1 MDALTCDGL
10 NFFLQFFGNSGGGEE
25 EFHQIALGVEVH
37 FDGGVNGVFAILCDG
52 NDHGNF
58 EGIGYKGFDEDIA
71 VEGVVVERIG
81 FAEDGH
87 TFTVVT
93 AFACF
98 HYDGIA
104 GELADEFIVDVLGI
118 AEGEGCCGD
127 VVLGEKLL
135 LESFVLNDLKDSGFW
150 DDGFAFFFECYE
162 GVDVDVFDF
171 PGNDIGLVGE
181 VADIVGV
188 VEAALDEV
196 VGDGCCWTVGRLFKY
211 SKFHRQAGV
220 FCFYC
225 HHAQLAATDNTNA
238 YHGTK
243 IRAARNTKFGCCDF
257 CHIFGGIFVIV

>member
-1 MDALTCDGL
+1 M
-10 NFFLQFFGNSGGGEE
+10 
-25 EFHQIALGVEVH
+25 GVEVH
-37 FDGGVNGVFAILCDG
+37 FDGGVNGVVAVLCNG

-58 EGIGYKGFDEDIA
+58 EGIGYKRFDEDIA

-104 GELADEFIVDVLGI
+104 GELAEEFIVDVLGI

-181 VADIVGV
+181 VSDIVGV
-188 VEAALDEV
+188 V
-196 VGDGCCWTVGRLFKY
+196 
-211 SKFHRQAGV
+211 
-220 FCFYC
+220 
-225 HHAQLAATDNTNA
+225 
-238 YHGTK
+238 
-243 IRAARNTKFGCCDF
+243 
-257 CHIFGGIFVIV
+257 